1 VMAAELVETSRLWA
15 RIAARIEPEWVEP
28 LAGHLVKRT
37 YSEPHWE
44 KNQGA
49 VMAYEKVTLYGVPI
63 VAERKVNYARVD
75 PELCRDLF
83 IRHALVEGDWD
94 SHHRFLRDNRRLLEE
109 AEELEHRARRRD
121 IVVDDESLF
130 EFYDER
136 VPAEAVSARHFDS
149 WWKKA
154 RRETPDLL
162 TFSTSMLVNDTADE
176 VRQAD
181 YPDTWQVDDQ
191 RLRLSYQFEPGTDAD
206 GVTVQIPLPV
216 LNQVDSTGFDW
227 QIPGLRE
234 DLVTELIRS
243 LPKRLRVN
251 FVPAPDVARR
261 VLARITPDSGP
272 LLDSLERELKAM
284 TGVEVPRAAWDLSRV
299 PDHLKITYRVVDR
312 KRTLAE
318 GKDLA
323 ELKRRLAPKVSA
335 TLARASDAIER
346 QGVRTWDF
354 GTLPRVHERG
364 RVKAYP
370 ALADEGDSVA
380 VRTYATEAEQQR
392 SMWRGTRRLV
402 LLNSP
407 SPVKFLQ
414 SKLSNQA
421 KLVLSNAPHGSVAA
435 LLEDCVA
442 CAADK
447 LITEAGGPAWDEA
460 GFLRLKD
467 HVRAELSDTTAV
479 VFAHA
484 QRILAAAHE
493 VEARLKSTNSPVLVP
508 ALADVRAQLSR
519 LVFPGFVTA
528 AGARRL
534 PDVLRYLRAIERR
547 LERLP
552 EDPYRDRERMQQIQ
566 QIEARYVRARDTRP
580 GEPKIRE
587 VRWMIEEL
595 RVSFFAQ
602 QLGTAYPV
610 SEKRILKA
618 LDQGGPDGSHS

>member
-1 VMAAELVETSRLWA
+1 
-15 RIAARIEPEWVEP
+15 
-28 LAGHLVKRT
+28 
-37 YSEPHWE
+37 
-44 KNQGA
+44 
-49 VMAYEKVTLYGVPI
+49 
-63 VAERKVNYARVD
+63 
-75 PELCRDLF
+75 
-83 IRHALVEGDWD
+83 
-94 SHHRFLRDNRRLLEE
+94 
-109 AEELEHRARRRD
+109 
-121 IVVDDESLF
+121 
-130 EFYDER
+130 
-136 VPAEAVSARHFDS
+136 
-149 WWKKA
+149 
-154 RRETPDLL
+154 
-162 TFSTSMLVNDTADE
+162 
-176 VRQAD
+176 
-181 YPDTWQVDDQ
+181 
-191 RLRLSYQFEPGTDAD
+191 
-206 GVTVQIPLPV
+206 
-216 LNQVDSTGFDW
+216 
-227 QIPGLRE
+227 
-234 DLVTELIRS
+234 
-243 LPKRLRVN
+243 
-251 FVPAPDVARR
+251 
-261 VLARITPDSGP
+261 
-272 LLDSLERELKAM
+272 
-284 TGVEVPRAAWDLSRV
+284 
-299 PDHLKITYRVVDR
+299 
-312 KRTLAE
+312 
-318 GKDLA
+318 
-323 ELKRRLAPKVSA
+323 
-335 TLARASDAIER
+335 
-346 QGVRTWDF
+346 
-354 GTLPRVHERG
+354 VHERG

-402 LLNSP
+402 LLYSP

-421 KLVLSNAPHGSVAA
+421 KLVLSSTPHGSVTA

-447 LITEAGGPAWDEA
+447 LMTEAGGPAWDEA

-484 QRILAAAHE
+484 QRVLAAAHE
-493 VEARLKSTNSPVLVP
+493 VEARLKSTNSPILVP

-566 QIEARYVRARDTRP
+566 QVEARYVRARDARP

-618 LDQGGPDGSHS
+618 LD

>member
-1 VMAAELVETSRLWA
+1 
-15 RIAARIEPEWVEP
+15 
-28 LAGHLVKRT
+28 
-37 YSEPHWE
+37 
-44 KNQGA
+44 
-49 VMAYEKVTLYGVPI
+49 VPI
-63 VAERKVNYARVD
+63 VADRKVNYAPID
-75 PELCRDLF
+75 PELCRELF
-83 IRHALVEGDWD
+83 IRHALVDGDWD
-94 SHHRFLRDNRRLLEE
+94 THHRFLADNRRLLEE

-121 IVVDDESLF
+121 IVVDDETLF

-136 VPAEAVSARHFDS
+136 VPPEAVSARHFDS
-149 WWKKA
+149 WWKKT

-162 TFSTSMLVNDTADE
+162 TFSTAMLVNDTAGE

-181 YPDTWQVDDQ
+181 YPDTWQVDGQ
-191 RLRLSYQFEPGTDAD
+191 RLRLSYQFEPGNEAD
-206 GVTVQIPLPV
+206 GVTVHIPLPV
-216 LNQVDSTGFDW
+216 LNQVDAEGFDW

-251 FVPAPDVARR
+251 FVPAPDVARQ
-261 VLARITPDSGP
+261 VLARIEPGSSP
-272 LLDSLERELKAM
+272 LLVSLERELRAM
-284 TGVEVPRAAWDLSRV
+284 TGVEVPHDAWDLSRV
-299 PDHLKITYRVVDR
+299 PDHLKVTYRVVDR
-312 KRTLAE
+312 GDTLAE
-318 GKDLA
+318 GKDLG

-335 TLARASDAIER
+335 TLSRASDAIER
-346 QGVRTWDF
+346 RGLRTWDL

-380 VRTYATEAEQQR
+380 IRTYATEAEQQR

-407 SPVKFLQ
+407 SPVKLLQ

-421 KLVLSNAPHGSVAA
+421 KLVLSNTPHGSIAA
-435 LLEDCVA
+435 LLEDCLA

-460 GFLRLKD
+460 GFVRLKD
-467 HVRAELSDTTAV
+467 RVRADLTGTTEV

-484 QRILAAAHE
+484 QRILATAHE
-493 VEARLKSTNSPVLVP
+493 VEARLKTMASPTLAP

-534 PDVLRYLRAIERR
+534 PDVLRYLRAVDRR

-552 EDPYRDRERMQQIQ
+552 DDPRRDRERMLQIQ
-566 QIEARYVRARDTRP
+566 QLEARYVRARDARP

-587 VRWMIEEL
+587 VRWMLEEL

-602 QLGTAYPV
+602 QLGTAYSI
-610 SEKRILKA
+610 SEKRIVKA
-618 LDQGGPDGSHS
+618 LDQATTPSSPDS